1 MVKESRKESIMSK
14 GIATKTGEKIDQMI
28 NQVRQSGLPRRS
40 RAAAALGIAKTAGM
54 LCNLAEKVGPKP
66 KPGNETVDG
75 FKWPDK

>member
-40 RAAAALGIAKTAGM
+40 RAAAALGIAKTAGL

>member
-1 MVKESRKESIMSK
+1 MSK
-14 GIATKTGEKIDQMI
+14 GIATKTGEKIDKMI

-40 RAAAALGIAKTAGM
+40 RAAAALGIAKTAGL